1 MILYLLYCIITIMQY
16 DNLGKFI
23 KLKREKAGLSLNKL
37 ANTAGIDPAILSRIE
52 NQKQGIK
59 INIIKDIAS
68 VFEQTPAEFLFEF
81 EKI

>member
-1 MILYLLYCIITIMQY
+1 MQY
-16 DNLGKFI
+16 ENLGKFI
-23 KLKREKAGLSLNKL
+23 KLKRENAGLSLNKL

-81 EKI
+81 EKS

>member
-1 MILYLLYCIITIMQY
+1 MQY
-16 DNLGKFI
+16 ENLGKFI

-52 NQKQGIK
+52 NLKQGIK
-59 INIIKDIAS
+59 INIIKDIAY

-81 EKI
+81 ENL

>member
-1 MILYLLYCIITIMQY
+1 MQY

-59 INIIKDIAS
+59 INIIKDIGNCLD
-68 VFEQTPAEFLFEF
+68 VLLF
-81 EKI
+81 IALA

>member
-68 VFEQTPAEFLFEF
+68 VFEQTPAEFLLEF

>member
-1 MILYLLYCIITIMQY
+1 MQY

-68 VFEQTPAEFLFEF
+68 VFEQTPAEFLLEF